1 MRSTSFAEGKI
12 GDLVVLEGGF
22 TPEGDLA
29 DLDPRLPW
37 PSSSASG

>member
-22 TPEGDLA
+22 TPERDLA
-29 DLDPRLPW
+29 DLDARLPW
-37 PSSSASG
+37 SSSSASG